1 MRSDQL
7 VVVRHGETEWSRLFK
22 HTGRTD
28 IALTER
34 GREQA
39 LIVRDALAGRRFD
52 RVLVSPLS
60 RALETCKLAGYGD
73 QAEPHE
79 DLREWDY
86 GVYEGTVTDEVR
98 QEQPG
103 WSVWESPIP
112 EGEDLAAVAAR
123 ADRLI
128 ADIRAHPG
136 DTLAFAH
143 GHLLR
148 VLAARWAGLP
158 PETGRRLMLGTAG
171 IGVLGYEHDEGAIVH
186 WNESTHLPK
195 D

>member
-1 MRSDQL
+1 MRTDQL
-7 VVVRHGETEWSRLFK
+7 VVVRHGETEWSRLHK
-22 HTGRTD
+22 HTGHSD
-28 IALTER
+28 IALTEL

-39 LIVRDALAGRRFD
+39 RIVRDALGGRRFD

-60 RALETCKLAGYGD
+60 RALETCRLAGYGD
-73 QAEPHE
+73 QAEPHD

-98 QEQPG
+98 KDQPG
-103 WSVWESPIP
+103 WSVWESEIP
-112 EGEDLAAVAAR
+112 EGEDLAAVSAR
-123 ADRLI
+123 VDRLI

-136 DTLAFAH
+136 YTLAFAH

-158 PETGRRLMLGTAG
+158 PETGRRLMLSTAG
-171 IGVLGYEHDEGAIVH
+171 IGVLGYEHAEPAIVR
-186 WNESTHLPK
+186 WNEVGHLER